1 LLNSSWEKVKN
12 SRKTSLKQNE
22 FALETL
28 AHFHHFE
35 QLGEQFTQSRQK
47 QPDKQAIIPKNNV
60 PN

>member
-1 LLNSSWEKVKN
+1 LSKLCG
-12 SRKTSLKQNE
+12 RKTSLKQNE

-35 QLGEQFTQSRQK
+35 QLGEQFAQSRQK
-47 QPDKQAIIPKNNV
+47 QLDKHSIILKKNV

>member
-1 LLNSSWEKVKN
+1 LSKLCG
-12 SRKTSLKQNE
+12 RKTSLKQNE

-47 QPDKQAIIPKNNV
+47 QPDKQAIIPKKNV